1 MYIYIY
7 ISPSILSLVCCIFLT
22 VDVLSTRDKVSFFW
36 LWIPSPGDSQR
47 ADWPHPPVLSLMGIA
62 GDPVV
67 GTLHLQVRFVD
78 VSSVYNEV
86 LVLLRGV
93 PAEGLPEDS

>member
-1 MYIYIY
+1 
-7 ISPSILSLVCCIFLT
+7 
-22 VDVLSTRDKVSFFW
+22 
-36 LWIPSPGDSQR
+36 
-47 ADWPHPPVLSLMGIA
+47 MGIA